1 MVGEGQGGTGLKRGR
16 LEAHRARASRAAP
29 EHHLPIPEG
38 GQLSSTRA
46 NPTLGATGAVCQSSC
61 PGCWQLA
68 RRSGFEVSLAGF
80 ALAPAWPLLLLKT
93 FFFFFNQPGSK
104 LKKLAVQEL
113 GLLADS
119 LGSIC
124 LHRLQISLPQES
136 NQMVNAAANEI
147 THH

>member
-1 MVGEGQGGTGLKRGR
+1 M
-16 LEAHRARASRAAP
+16 
-29 EHHLPIPEG
+29 
-38 GQLSSTRA
+38 
-46 NPTLGATGAVCQSSC
+46 
-61 PGCWQLA
+61 CWQLA
-68 RRSGFEVSLAGF
+68 GRAGFEASLAGF
-80 ALAPAWPLLLLKT
+80 ALAPAWPLLLFKA
-93 FFFFFNQPGSK
+93 FFFNQAGSK
-104 LKKLAVQEL
+104 LKKLAAQEL